1 MSLFI
6 EIAIEVLIIVY
17 VSIQVSEGSFLTHS
31 IICGTVFI
39 LGTIIALFRNE
50 DLDLTKPRRGHALSF
65 SGFIS
70 FIIGIFLI

>member
-1 MSLFI
+1 MGLFI

-17 VSIQVSEGSFLTHS
+17 VSIQVSKGSFLTHS
-31 IICGTVFI
+31 IICGGIFI
-39 LGTIIALFRNE
+39 LGVVIALIRHE
-50 DLDLTKPRRGHALSF
+50 DLDPSRPRRGYPLAF

>member
-31 IICGTVFI
+31 IICVVVFC
-39 LGTIIALFRNE
+39 LGTIIALSRNE
-50 DLDLTKPRRGHALSF
+50 DLDSTKPRRGHALSF